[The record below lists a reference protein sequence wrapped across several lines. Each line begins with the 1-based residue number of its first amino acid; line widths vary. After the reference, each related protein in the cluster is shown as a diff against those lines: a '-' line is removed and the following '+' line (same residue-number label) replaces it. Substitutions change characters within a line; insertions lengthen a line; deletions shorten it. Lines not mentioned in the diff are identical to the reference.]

1 VAATSNTL
9 LEPAEIK
16 AFCERWKI
24 AELALFG
31 SALREDFGPD
41 SDVDFLVTFRPEAS
55 WSLLDHAAM
64 EEELSQILGRKVDLV
79 TRRSVERSRNWL
91 RRREILQSAQPYYA
105 AG

>member
-1 VAATSNTL
+1 VAATSNIL
-9 LEPAEIK
+9 LEPAEITE
-16 AFCERWKI
+16 FCERWKI

-41 SDVDFLVTFRPEAS
+41 SDVDFLVTFQPDAS

-79 TRRSVERSRNWL
+79 TRKSVERSRNWL